1 MPDESL
7 TDRLV
12 NTDVSALSGLELRAH
27 LEAVDQHMKYLQR
40 SELALL
46 EGSPE
51 VVAQNSQLRD
61 RRDYLRTLDLEEL
74 SGPGS

>member
-61 RRDYLRTLDLEEL
+61 RLDYLRTLDLEEL

>member
-1 MPDESL
+1 MDESL

-12 NTDVSALSGLELRAH
+12 NTDVSALSGAELRAH
-27 LEAVDQHMKYLQR
+27 LDAVDQHLKHLQR
-40 SELALL
+40 SELELL

-51 VVAQNSQLRD
+51 VVAQNPQLRD
-61 RRDYLRTLDLEEL
+61 RRDYLRSLDLEEL

>member
-1 MPDESL
+1 MDRSL
-7 TDRLV
+7 TDSLV
-12 NTDVSALSGLELRAH
+12 NADLSSMSGAEMAAH
-27 LEAVDQHMKYLQR
+27 LDAVQQHLRNLQR

-51 VVAQNSQLRD
+51 AVAQNPQLRD
-61 RRDYLRTLDLEEL
+61 RRDYLRSLDLEEL